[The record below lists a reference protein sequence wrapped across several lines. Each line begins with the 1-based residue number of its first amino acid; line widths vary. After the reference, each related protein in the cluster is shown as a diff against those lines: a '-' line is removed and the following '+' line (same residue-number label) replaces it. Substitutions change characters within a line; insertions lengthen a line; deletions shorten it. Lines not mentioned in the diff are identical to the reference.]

1 MSYGAPPPQ
10 QGGYGQ
16 PPQQGYGQPPPP
28 QQGGY
33 PPQQGGYPPQQQH
46 QQGGYQ
52 QQQGGYGQQPPPQQG
67 GYPPQQ
73 GQYAPPAPQMNPQD
87 PVHAMFMH
95 ADTDRSGKVNAQE
108 LQRALSHGSLQFKM
122 GVVERMMRMF
132 DRDNSGQI
140 SFQEFIQLHQ
150 FIMQMQN
157 GFRSRDRDNSGV
169 LEGHEV
175 RAALQ
180 ASGYQ
185 LQEGTFQ
192 IMMKK
197 YDHEQVG
204 GLKFDDYIELSVQL
218 GTVRNVFAFY
228 DRQRQGSVTFNFDTF
243 LTATLT
249 CS

>member
-1 MSYGAPPPQ
+1 MSYGQPPQQGYGQPPQQGGYGQPPQQGYGQPPQQGYGQPPPQ

-16 PPQQGYGQPPPP
+16 PPQQGYGQP
-28 QQGGY
+28 Q
-33 PPQQGGYPPQQQH
+33 
-46 QQGGYQ
+46 
-52 QQQGGYGQQPPPQQG
+52 GYGQQPPPQQG
-67 GYPPQQ
+67 GYP
-73 GQYAPPAPQMNPQD
+73 GQYQPPAPQMNPND

-95 ADTDRSGKVNAQE
+95 ADRDRSGKVNAQE
-108 LQRALSHGSLQFKM
+108 LQSALSHGSLQFKM
-122 GVVERMMRMF
+122 SVVERMMRMF

-150 FIMQMQN
+150 FIIQMQN
-157 GFRSRDRDNSGV
+157 GFRSRDRDGSGV
-169 LEGHEV
+169 LEGPEV

-180 ASGYQ
+180 ASGYN

-197 YDHEQVG
+197 YDHEQIG

-228 DRQRQGSVTFNFDTF
+228 DRQRTGQVTFNFDSF
-243 LTATLT
+243 FTAVLT